1 MIQTLA
7 KLWLCHYLMGFV
19 NRKTN
24 PLCFRGSQSLSLL
37 QVTHQVSAPLS
48 VLSTPMQCVR
58 CPLLGTGVR
67 EGPCSWFSSP
77 VSLWSGR
84 IHSAVSVCHGVG
96 PAVPLRLPLRVGRQG
111 VVLLWTVARRSAV
124 VAVAALS
131 PGAAFRGRVAV
142 LIQPGSPSPCPS
154 LALQGSV
161 QEGIIVSLAVRGAAG
176 SIALPRVPPLL
187 RQRWGAAA
195 VPVVILVSVGTPGG
209 AVIPL
214 VGPVARLRP
223 PASGAVG
230 TGKVLQLV

>member
-1 MIQTLA
+1 
-7 KLWLCHYLMGFV
+7 MGFV

-24 PLCFRGSQSLSLL
+24 PLCFRGSRSLSLL

-67 EGPCSWFSSP
+67 ERPRSWFSSP
-77 VSLWSGR
+77 VSLWSGW
-84 IHSAVSVCHGVG
+84 IHSAVSVCHEVG
-96 PAVPLRLPLRVGRQG
+96 PAVPLRLPLTVRRQG

-131 PGAAFRGRVAV
+131 PGAAFRGRVTI
-142 LIQPGSPSPCPS
+142 LIIPGSPSPRPS
-154 LALQGSV
+154 LALQGTV
-161 QEGIIVSLAVRGAAG
+161 EEGVIVSLAVRGAAG
-176 SIALPRVPPLL
+176 SIAVPRVPPLL

-195 VPVVILVSVGTPGG
+195 VPVVILISVGTPGG

-214 VGPVARLRP
+214 IGPVTRLCLP
-223 PASGAVG
+223 TSGAVW